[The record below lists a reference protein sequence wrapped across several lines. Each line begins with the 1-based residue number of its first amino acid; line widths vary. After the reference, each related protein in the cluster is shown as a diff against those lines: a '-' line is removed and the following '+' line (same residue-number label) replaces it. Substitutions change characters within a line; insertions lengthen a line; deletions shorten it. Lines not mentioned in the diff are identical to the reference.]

1 MEDYYNILNVTKNSS
16 SADIKKAYRKL
27 AIKWHPD
34 KNQGNAA
41 AEEKFKQISE
51 AYEVLS
57 DDSKRAQYDQ
67 FGHAA
72 FQQGGGHQQHGGFG
86 GQDPFDMFNS
96 FFNGGGGGPNQGG
109 GFNGFFTRENGKRT
123 RTTSVGSNLKL
134 DVEVRLKDIIQ
145 EKSINLSYTR
155 DDKCNPCGGTGQTE
169 HSSHAQCGQCGG
181 RGVLYRNMG
190 IMQIEQPCNHCSGT
204 GSIIRSPCGSCG
216 GSGVNSRK
224 TQTSIKIP
232 MGAHSGIKLRMSGMG
247 NYDKAGYGDL
257 YVFIHVLGDE
267 IYDRDGDDLI
277 RRLDVDFHDL
287 ILGTELQ
294 VDSLYGD
301 VKVKI
306 PKLSNPEQILKV
318 SEFGV
323 PNMSTHKKGDLF
335 LIITPRFPEDIS
347 EEQTEILESY
357 RKSI

>member
-34 KNQGNAA
+34 KNQGNAE

-72 FQQGGGHQQHGGFG
+72 FQQGGGHQHHGGFPG

-96 FFNGGGGGPNQGG
+96 FFNGGGGPNQG

-123 RTTSVGSNLKL
+123 RTKSVGSNLKL
-134 DVEVRLKDIIQ
+134 DVEVRLKDIIK

-204 GSIIRSPCGSCG
+204 GSIIRNPCGSCG
-216 GSGVNSRK
+216 GCWRRRRDRITSR
-224 TQTSIKIP
+224 S
-232 MGAHSGIKLRMSGMG
+232 RMRS
-247 NYDKAGYGDL
+247 
-257 YVFIHVLGDE
+257 
-267 IYDRDGDDLI
+267 
-277 RRLDVDFHDL
+277 
-287 ILGTELQ
+287 
-294 VDSLYGD
+294 
-301 VKVKI
+301 
-306 PKLSNPEQILKV
+306 
-318 SEFGV
+318 
-323 PNMSTHKKGDLF
+323 
-335 LIITPRFPEDIS
+335 
-347 EEQTEILESY
+347 
-357 RKSI
+357 